1 MLVVALDILH
11 NYFEMTIASL
21 FYLGNKDLEEI

>member
-1 MLVVALDILH
+1 MLNVAFDLLH
-11 NYFEMTIASL
+11 NDFDMAITPL